1 MRTTPA
7 MADERNFRST
17 YYEKVGCRSVEERK
31 SLEILLKDK
40 PLNVLKL
47 KQFCIRFTV
56 PNIHRNVLWN
66 FLLGVTPAYT
76 DSRQYVMT
84 QREAV
89 YNDLQRALQVLRV
102 VDEKTPKHRVLY
114 AMWLLE
120 TKQLC
125 LGYDLNKENP
135 FSKITEVLLQIFD
148 NDIEIYWMA
157 KGFHEYSHEIQEEMG
172 KLSDLTSTIL
182 DKEDNGMFL
191 HLKSCDILSVLPLA
205 KWYGSFFAGVLSELA
220 LIRIWDKICGGSIKI
235 VIFVFIEILRTLRR
249 RVLRSVD
256 LNSLL
261 ECIDSIRD
269 EQETADLIVNKAIEL
284 WQQNKGHNEFILQS
298 KSKTLI

>member
-1 MRTTPA
+1 

-56 PNIHRNVLWN
+56 PNIHRSVLWN

-76 DSRQYVMT
+76 DSCKYVMT

-89 YNDLQRALQVLRV
+89 YEDLLRALQVMRI
-102 VDEKTPKHRVLY
+102 VDDKTPKPKVLY

-125 LGYDLNKENP
+125 LGYDLNQESH
-135 FSKITEVLLQIFD
+135 FSNVTEVLLQIFD
-148 NDIEIYWMA
+148 NDIEIYWMS
-157 KGFHEYSHEIQEEMG
+157 KGFHEYSQEIIEEMG
-172 KLSDLTSTIL
+172 KLSDLTGTIL
-182 DKEDNGMFL
+182 EKEDNGL
-191 HLKSCDILSVLPLA
+191 YIHLKSCDIFPVLPLE
-205 KWYGSFFAGVLSELA
+205 KWYGSFFAGVLPELA
-220 LIRIWDKICGGSIKI
+220 IIRIWDKLCGGSIKI
-235 VIFVFIEILRTLRR
+235 VIFVLIEILRTLRR
-249 RVLRSVD
+249 RVLRCVD
-256 LNSLL
+256 LKSLL
-261 ECIDSIRD
+261 ECIDTIKD

-298 KSKTLI
+298 KVKSLI

>member
-1 MRTTPA
+1 
-7 MADERNFRST
+7 MADKRNFRST

-47 KQFCIRFTV
+47 KQFCILFTV

-89 YNDLQRALQVLRV
+89 YNDLLRALQVMRLIDV
-102 VDEKTPKHRVLY
+102 KTPKHKVLY

-125 LGYDLNKENP
+125 LGFDLNQDSP
-135 FSKITEVLLQIFD
+135 FCNITEVLLQIFD

-157 KGFHEYSHEIQEEMG
+157 KGFHEYSQEILEEMG
-172 KLSDLTSTIL
+172 KLSDLTNTIL
-182 DKEDNGMFL
+182 EKEDNGLFI
-191 HLKSCDILSVLPLA
+191 HLKSCDILPVLPLS
-205 KWYGSFFAGVLSELA
+205 KWYGSFFAGLLSEPA

-235 VIFVFIEILRTLRR
+235 VIFVLIEILRTLRR
-249 RVLRSVD
+249 KVLQCTD
-256 LNSLL
+256 LVCLL
-261 ECIDSIRD
+261 KCIGTIRG

-298 KSKTLI
+298 KVKPSI

>member
-1 MRTTPA
+1 

-47 KQFCIRFTV
+47 KQFCILFTV

-66 FLLGVTPAYT
+66 FLLGVTPSYT
-76 DSRQYVMT
+76 DSCKYVMT

-89 YNDLQRALQVLRV
+89 YNDLLRALHVIRII
-102 VDEKTPKHRVLY
+102 DERTPKHKVLY

-125 LGYDLNKENP
+125 LGFDLNESP
-135 FSKITEVLLQIFD
+135 FCNITEVLLQFFD
-148 NDIEIYWMA
+148 NDVEIYWMA
-157 KGFHEYSHEIQEEMG
+157 KGFQENSQEILEEMG
-172 KLSDLTSTIL
+172 KLTDLTSTIL
-182 DKEDNGMFL
+182 EKEDNGIFI
-191 HLKSCDILSVLPLA
+191 HLKSCDILHSLPLS
-205 KWYGSFFAGVLSELA
+205 KWYGSFFAGVLSEPA

-235 VIFVFIEILRTLRR
+235 VIFVLIEILRTLRR
-249 RVLRSVD
+249 RILRCMD
-256 LNSLL
+256 LKSLL
-261 ECIDSIRD
+261 ECIDSIKD
-269 EQETADLIVNKAIEL
+269 EQERADLIVNKAIEL
-284 WQQNKGHNEFILQS
+284 WQQNKGHNEFILQT
-298 KSKTLI
+298 KVKTLI